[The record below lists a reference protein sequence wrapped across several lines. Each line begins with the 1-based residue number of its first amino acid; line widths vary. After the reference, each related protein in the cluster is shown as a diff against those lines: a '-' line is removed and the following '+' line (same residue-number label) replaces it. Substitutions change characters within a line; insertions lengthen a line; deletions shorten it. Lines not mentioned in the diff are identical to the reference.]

1 LASFAGLAR
10 NILAPLIGL
19 DIKTMDT
26 ILVIEDKQSML
37 DMLTQTLEAEGY
49 QVIPARDGAEGI
61 RKLADGSIGL
71 VLTDLKL
78 PKKDGFE
85 VLRAVHVEN
94 PLLPVIVM
102 TAFGTIETAVRAVKQ
117 GAYDFLT
124 KPFDMDHLL
133 VLIRRALDT
142 TRVATEN
149 ILLRSELSDRL
160 GLPKIIGK
168 SSQLQDV
175 SDKIQK
181 VAATNATVLIQGE
194 SGTGKELFAR
204 AIHYLSPRKE
214 HPFLAINSAAIPHE
228 LLESELF
235 GYERGAF
242 TGADARKP
250 GKLELADKGTVFLD
264 EIGDMDLTLQ
274 AKLLRVLQE
283 HVIERIGGS
292 GRQIK
297 IDVRIVTAT
306 NKDLQKAVDAR
317 LFRED
322 LFYRLNVFP
331 ITIPPLR
338 ERRDDIPALAACF
351 LNKYSAEVRKGP
363 LTIADEAMDI
373 LMKAPWRGN
382 VRELENVIER
392 AVIYAEGGVIRA
404 RDLGI
409 NETNI
414 LEALAAH
421 VPMEGPL
428 HEIAQAAT
436 RIVESRR
443 IKQVLKQ
450 TGGNKTRAA
459 EVLEVSYKT
468 LLTKIKDYQ
477 LEEKGVE

>member
-1 LASFAGLAR
+1 
-10 NILAPLIGL
+10 
-19 DIKTMDT
+19 MDT
-26 ILVIEDKQSML
+26 ILVIEDKESML

-49 QVIPARDGAEGI
+49 QVVPAKDGAEGI
-61 RKLADGSIGL
+61 RKLADGSIAL

-85 VLRAVHVEN
+85 VLKAVKEDN

-133 VLIRRALDT
+133 VLIKRALDT

-149 ILLRSELSDRL
+149 ILLRSELSDKL
-160 GLPKIIGK
+160 GFPKIIGK
-168 SSQLQDV
+168 SIQLQEI
-175 SDKIQK
+175 SEKIQK

-214 HPFLAINSAAIPHE
+214 RPFLAINSAAIPHE

-242 TGADARKP
+242 TGADARKL

-274 AKLLRVLQE
+274 SKLLRVLQE
-283 HVIERIGGS
+283 QVIERIGGS
-292 GRQIK
+292 GKQIK
-297 IDVRIVTAT
+297 IDVRIVAAT

-338 ERRDDIPALAACF
+338 ERRDDIPALAASF

-363 LTIADEAMDI
+363 LGISDEAMDI

-382 VRELENVIER
+382 VRELENVVER

-404 RDLGI
+404 CDLGI
-409 NETNI
+409 SESSI
-414 LEALAAH
+414 LEALAEH
-421 VPMEGPL
+421 VPIDGPL

-436 RIVESRR
+436 RIAESRR
-443 IKQVLKQ
+443 IRQVLKQ

-459 EVLEVSYKT
+459 EVLQVSYKT

>member
-1 LASFAGLAR
+1 
-10 NILAPLIGL
+10 
-19 DIKTMDT
+19 MDT
-26 ILVIEDKQSML
+26 ILVIEDKESML
-37 DMLTQTLEAEGY
+37 DMLTQTLVAEGY
-49 QVIPARDGAEGI
+49 QVVPARDGAEGI
-61 RKLADGSIGL
+61 KKLADGSIAL

-85 VLRAVHVEN
+85 VLKAVKEDN

-133 VLIRRALDT
+133 VLIKRALDT

-149 ILLRSELSDRL
+149 ILLRSEFSDKL

-168 SSQLQDV
+168 SSQLQDI
-175 SDKIQK
+175 SEKIQK
-181 VAATNATVLIQGE
+181 VASTNATVLIQGE

-214 HPFLAINSAAIPHE
+214 RPFLAINSAAIPHE

-242 TGADARKP
+242 TGADARKL

-264 EIGDMDLTLQ
+264 EIGDMDLALQ

-283 HVIERIGGS
+283 QVIERIGGS
-292 GRQIK
+292 GKQIK

-306 NKDLQKAVDAR
+306 NKDLHKAVDAR

-331 ITIPPLR
+331 IMIPPLR
-338 ERRDDIPALAACF
+338 ERRDDIPALAAAF

-363 LTIADEAMDI
+363 LTFSDDAMDI
-373 LMKAPWRGN
+373 LMKSPWRGN

-404 RDLGI
+404 CDLGI
-409 NETNI
+409 SEANI
-414 LEALAAH
+414 LDALAEH
-421 VPMEGPL
+421 VPMDGPL

-436 RIVESRR
+436 RIAESRR
-443 IKQVLKQ
+443 IRQVLKQ
-450 TGGNKTRAA
+450 TAGNKTRAA
-459 EVLEVSYKT
+459 EILQVSYKT

-477 LEEKGVE
+477 LEEKGDH

>member
-1 LASFAGLAR
+1 
-10 NILAPLIGL
+10 
-19 DIKTMDT
+19 MDT
-26 ILVIEDKQSML
+26 ILVIEDKESML

-49 QVIPARDGAEGI
+49 EVIPARDGAEGI
-61 RKLADGSIGL
+61 KKLADGSIAL

-85 VLRAVHVEN
+85 VLKAVKDEN

-133 VLIRRALDT
+133 VLMKRALDT

-149 ILLRSELSDRL
+149 ILLRSEFSDRL

-168 SSQLQDV
+168 SSQLQDI
-175 SDKIQK
+175 SEKIQK
-181 VAATNATVLIQGE
+181 VASTNATVLIQGE

-214 HPFLAINSAAIPHE
+214 RPFLAINSAAIPHE

-242 TGADARKP
+242 TGADARKL

-264 EIGDMDLTLQ
+264 EIGDMDLALQ

-283 HVIERIGGS
+283 QVIERIGGS
-292 GRQIK
+292 GKQIK

-338 ERRDDIPALAACF
+338 ERRDDIPALAASF

-363 LTIADEAMDI
+363 LTISDEAMGI

-404 RDLGI
+404 CDLGI
-409 NETNI
+409 SESTI
-414 LEALAAH
+414 LEALSEH

-428 HEIAQAAT
+428 QEIAQAAT
-436 RIVESRR
+436 RIAESRR
-443 IKQVLKQ
+443 IRQVLKQ
-450 TGGNKTRAA
+450 TAGNKTRAA
-459 EVLEVSYKT
+459 EILQVSYKT

-477 LEEKGVE
+477 LEEKGDH